1 MTLLFLLTLQMVFP
15 LAGNSSP
22 GRPAAV
28 GVVVEA
34 YRAHLGGGAVS
45 PGATVYD
52 GDHFSTEEG
61 GALRLRCN
69 AALLDLAEKS
79 AALVR
84 HVEDGA
90 QGLEAE
96 AELVQGTLV
105 FSTARAGEL
114 EIEAREAH
122 IRPVENGRT
131 VAQVGVIGPKEL
143 HIYARRGAVLFSY
156 RGESKTITE
165 GESYEVILDP
175 PEDGS
180 DKTQPAQ
187 KRRRPPKKFLLVAG
201 GAGAAAAVV
210 ILYEKHEHKEMESPD
225 RP

>member
-1 MTLLFLLTLQMVFP
+1 MTLRSLLTVQVVFLL
-15 LAGNSSP
+15 AGTSVP
-22 GRPAAV
+22 GHPAAL

-34 YRAHLGGGAVS
+34 YRAYLGGSEVS

-61 GALRLRCN
+61 GALRLRCK
-69 AALLDLAEKS
+69 AALLELAEKS

-84 HVEDGA
+84 YAGGAA
-90 QGLEAE
+90 QGVEAE
-96 AELVQGTLV
+96 AELAKGTLV
-105 FSTARAGEL
+105 FSTAGAGEL

-122 IRPVENGRT
+122 IRSAGNGRT
-131 VAQVGVIGPKEL
+131 VAQVSVIGPKEL

-175 PEDGS
+175 PDDGS
-180 DKTQPAQ
+180 EKKQTAPNAH
-187 KRRRPPKKFLLVAG
+187 RPPKAFLLVAG
-201 GAGAAAAVV
+201 GAGAAAAAV
-210 ILYEKHEHKEMESPD
+210 IVYEKREHKQIESPD
-225 RP
+225 HP

>member
-1 MTLLFLLTLQMVFP
+1 MTPRFLLTLRMLFL
-15 LAGNSSP
+15 LAGTSSP
-22 GRPAAV
+22 GRPAV
-28 GVVVEA
+28 MGLVVEA
-34 YRAHLGGGAVS
+34 YRAHLGGSAVS

-61 GALRLRCN
+61 GSLRLRCN

-79 AALVR
+79 VALVR
-84 HVEDGA
+84 HAGDGA

-105 FSTARAGEL
+105 FSTAHASEL

-122 IRPVENGRT
+122 IRPAGNART
-131 VAQVGVIGPKEL
+131 VAQVSVIGPKEL
-143 HIYARRGAVLFSY
+143 HIYARRGALLFSY
-156 RGESKTITE
+156 RGESKTINE

-180 DKTQPAQ
+180 EKKQTTQKAG
-187 KRRRPPKKFLLVAG
+187 RSPKAFLLIAG
-201 GAGAAAAVV
+201 GAGAAAAAV
-210 ILYEKHEHKEMESPD
+210 IVHENHGHKDVESPD